1 MLSLLATF
9 ALVGGTLL
17 TLTPGA
23 DAASNSC
30 RARNLTQDG
39 RSDSNLQAVIDTAS
53 AGDTI
58 AVKYVC
64 VGNFQVSK
72 KLTLVGEATPGRSKA
87 VLSARD
93 AGRVL
98 LISARVTL
106 TNLKVTRGQAYTG
119 AGIYNDHGTISLK
132 GVRVTRNSAQ
142 GVEGSSTATA
152 RSPSMTL

>member
-1 MLSLLATF
+1 MDRATHLHSALRRMLSLLATF
-9 ALVGGTLL
+9 AFVGGTLL

-30 RARNLTQDG
+30 RARNITQDG
-39 RSDSNLQAVIDTAS
+39 RSDSNLQAVIDAAS

-72 KLTLVGEATPGRSKA
+72 KLTLVGEATAGRSKA

-106 TNLKVTRGQAYTG
+106 TNLKVTRPWHDHLEEGQG
-119 AGIYNDHGTISLK
+119 DPELGPRGWRDLQPQRHGHP
-132 GVRVTRNSAQ
+132 R
-142 GVEGSSTATA
+142 
-152 RSPSMTL
+152 